1 MVLVEDGP
9 YIDNGSTS
17 GINIDAFSELKS
29 SVSPKIVQQVDEDGD
44 GEFEVR
50 REFEPLVVTR
60 LGGTLPWDTDSVQLQ
75 CGETVTAQDGD
86 QNIRLVFKC
95 ICRHSEFKTLK
106 KMRGGNGRIKLVSRT
121 YTRFVKFDELKF
133 DRIPDANGA
142 VVRGEGEV
150 NEPFYKVMLQ
160 SKEDGEDNSHRQMN

>member
-1 MVLVEDGP
+1 MTNIQPRIDDGGGIGGDVL
-9 YIDNGSTS
+9 DNLSE
-17 GINIDAFSELKS
+17 FSS
-29 SVSPKIVQQVDEDGD
+29 SVSPKIIQRVDEDGD

-50 REFEPLVVTR
+50 REFDPLVVTR
-60 LGGTLPWDTDSVQLQ
+60 LGGTLPWETDSMQLQ

-95 ICRHSEFKTLK
+95 ICRHSEFKTLM

-121 YTRFVKFDELKF
+121 YPRPVKFDELKF

-160 SKEDGEDNSHRQMN
+160 SKEDDEDNSHRQTN